1 MKVVLYAAIL
11 TYLPMSKKK
20 NTNSSMN
27 KVLTQLVLDVFE
39 QNGNTPLNYKQVS
52 AKLNIRDPESRDVI
66 GDILKD
72 EAFKQVLK
80 EVAPGKFQLLELKTF
95 VEGKVD
101 LTNDGSAFIVT
112 DDESETD
119 IFVAPR
125 KLRNALNGDRVKVY
139 VYAKSKGRR
148 QEGEVIEIL
157 QRAKTEFTG
166 VLKMSERYAFLIPD
180 DRKMMHDI
188 FIPMSELNSAKN
200 GIKAVAEITDW
211 PAGARNPVGRIKHV
225 LGEQGENDTEM
236 NAILAEYGF
245 PLSFPAEVEHDA
257 EQISADITPAEIAK
271 RRDFRDT
278 ITFTIDPFDAKDFDD
293 ALSFKKLE
301 NGNYEVGVHIADV
314 SHYIIPDSALD
325 KEAFERGTS
334 VYLVDRVIP
343 MLPERLSNGLC
354 SLRPNED
361 KLCFAAVFELDEKA
375 NIVTEWFGKTVIHS
389 NRRFTYEE
397 VQEVIEAKEGD
408 FKDEILKLNEL
419 AYILRDRKFKNGAI
433 SFETTELKFKL
444 DEKGKPTGVY
454 IKERKDAHKLIEDYM
469 LLANRK
475 VAEFIAKKG
484 KGKHKY
490 TFVYRAHDSPKP
502 DALNSFAQF
511 AARFGYKIN
520 TKSDKEIAR
529 SLNHLMEDVEGK
541 KEQNVLTHLA
551 IRSMAKAIY
560 TTKSSSHYGLAFDYY
575 THFTSPIRRYPDV
588 MVHRLLLHYLSGGQS
603 VNEDMYEKMSQHS
616 SQMEKRA
623 ADAERA
629 SVKYKQAEYLQD
641 QVGNIFEGVI
651 SGVTEWGMYV
661 EIIENKCEG
670 MIRLRD
676 ISDDFY
682 TLDEKNYAIIG
693 QRKKKTYRLGDEVKI
708 RVKNVD
714 LTKKQIDFSLVQD

>member
-1 MKVVLYAAIL
+1 
-11 TYLPMSKKK
+11 MSNKKK
-20 NTNSSMN
+20 HSATINT
-27 KVLTQLVLDVFE
+27 VLTQMVLDIFE

-52 AKLNIRDPESRDVI
+52 AKLNVRDPDAKYTI
-66 GDILKD
+66 LDILK
-72 EAFKQVLK
+72 EETFKQTLK
-80 EVAPGKFQLLELKTF
+80 EVSPGKFQLIELKTF

-112 DDESETD
+112 DDADETD

-139 VYAKSKGRR
+139 VYAKSKGKR

-157 QRAKTEFTG
+157 QRAKMEFTG
-166 VLKMSERYAFLIPD
+166 IVKLSDRYAFFIPD

-188 FIPMSELNSAKN
+188 FIPMGELNGAKN

-211 PAGARNPVGRIKHV
+211 PTQAKNPVGRIKHI
-225 LGEQGENDTEM
+225 LGAQGENDTEM

-245 PLSFPAEVEHDA
+245 PLSFPKEVEQDA
-257 EQISADITPAEIAK
+257 EEISADITPQEVAK
-271 RRDFRDT
+271 RRDFRDVT
-278 ITFTIDPFDAKDFDD
+278 TFTIDPFDAKDFDD
-293 ALSFKKLE
+293 AISFKLLE

-325 KEAFERGTS
+325 KEAFDRGTS

-361 KLCFAAVFELDEKA
+361 KLCFAAVFELDEQA
-375 NIVTEWFGKTVIHS
+375 NIQTEWFGKTVINS

-397 VQEVIEAKEGD
+397 AQEVIETKEGD

-433 SFETTELKFKL
+433 SFETTEVKFIL
-444 DEKGKPTGVY
+444 DDKGKPTGVY
-454 IKERKDAHKLIEDYM
+454 VKERKDAHKLIEDFM

-475 VAEFIAKKG
+475 VAEFVSKKG
-484 KGKHKY
+484 KGKQKY

-502 DALNSFAQF
+502 DALASFANF

-520 TKSDKEIAR
+520 TKSDKETAK
-529 SLNHLMEDVEGK
+529 SLNYLMDDVVGK
-541 KEQNVLTHLA
+541 KEANVLTHLA

-560 TTKSSSHYGLAFDYY
+560 TTKSSSHYGLAFDHY

-588 MVHRLLLHYLSGGQS
+588 MVHRLLQYYLDGGQS
-603 VNEDMYEKMSQHS
+603 VNADHYEKMCQHAS
-616 SQMEKRA
+616 AMEKKA
-623 ADAERA
+623 ADAERS
-629 SVKYKQAEYLQD
+629 SVKYKQAEFLKD
-641 QVGNIFEGVI
+641 QVGGVYSGII

-693 QRKKKTYRLGDEVKI
+693 QRKKKVYQLGDEVKI

-714 LTKKQIDFSLVQD
+714 LAKKQIDFSLVQD

>member
-1 MKVVLYAAIL
+1 
-11 TYLPMSKKK
+11 MSKKK
-20 NTNSSMN
+20 HSSN
-27 KVLTQLVLDVFE
+27 INQVLTQMVLDIFE
-39 QNGNTPLNYKQVS
+39 QNGNTPLNYKQVT
-52 AKLNIRDPESRDVI
+52 AKLNIRDPEARHTI
-66 GDILKD
+66 HDILKE

-80 EVAPGKFQLLELKTF
+80 EISPGKFQLLELKTF

-101 LTNDGSAFIVT
+101 LTADGSAFIIT
-112 DDESETD
+112 DDENETD

-139 VYAKSKGRR
+139 VYAKSRGRNK
-148 QEGEVIEIL
+148 EGEVIEIL
-157 QRAKTEFTG
+157 QRAKMEFTG
-166 VLKMSERYAFLIPD
+166 IVKLSDRYAFFIPD

-188 FIPMSELNSAKN
+188 FIPISELNGAQN

-211 PAGARNPVGRIKHV
+211 PAGAKNPVGRIKHI
-225 LGEQGENDTEM
+225 LGQQGDNDTEM

-245 PLSFPAEVEHDA
+245 PLSFPAEVEKEA
-257 EQISADITPAEIAK
+257 EEIPADITPQEIAK
-271 RRDFRDT
+271 RRDFRDV

-293 ALSFKKLE
+293 ALSFKILD

-354 SLRPNED
+354 SLRPKED
-361 KLCFAAVFELDEKA
+361 KLCFAAVFELDENA
-375 NIVTEWFGKTVIHS
+375 NVINEWFGRTIIHS
-389 NRRFTYEE
+389 DRRFTYEE
-397 VQEVIEAKEGD
+397 VQEVIETQQGD
-408 FKDEILKLNEL
+408 FVNEILKLNSL
-419 AYILRDRKFKNGAI
+419 AYKLRDRKFKNGAI
-433 SFETTELKFKL
+433 SFETTEVKFKL
-444 DEKGKPTGVY
+444 DEKGKPIGVY
-454 IKERKDAHKLIEDYM
+454 IKERKDAHKLIEDFM
-469 LLANRK
+469 LLANKK
-475 VAEFIAKKG
+475 VAEFVSKKG
-484 KGKHKY
+484 KGKQKY
-490 TFVYRAHDSPKP
+490 TFVYRVHDSPKP
-502 DALNSFAQF
+502 DSLASFAQF

-520 TKSDKEIAR
+520 TKSDKDIAK
-529 SLNHLMEDVEGK
+529 SLNFLMEDVEGK

-560 TTKSSSHYGLAFDYY
+560 TTKSSSHYGLAFDHY

-588 MVHRLLLHYLSGGQS
+588 MVHRLLQHYLDGGQS
-603 VNEDMYEKMSQHS
+603 VNADHYEKLSQHS

-629 SVKYKQAEYLQD
+629 SIKYKQAEFLKD
-641 QVGNIFEGVI
+641 QVGEVYDGVI

-693 QRKKKTYRLGDEVKI
+693 QRKKKRYQLGDEVKI
-708 RVKNVD
+708 KVKSVD
-714 LTKKQIDFSLVQD
+714 LTKKQIDFSLVQN

>member
-1 MKVVLYAAIL
+1 
-11 TYLPMSKKK
+11 MSKKK
-20 NTNSSMN
+20 KNKSSIN
-27 KVLTQLVLDVFE
+27 QVLTQMVLDVFE
-39 QNGNTPLNYKQVS
+39 ENGNTPLNYKQVS
-52 AKLNIRDPESRDVI
+52 AKLNVRDPDARTVI
-66 GDILKD
+66 HDIL
-72 EAFKQVLK
+72 EEETFKGILK
-80 EVAPGKFQLLELKTF
+80 EPSPGKFQLIELKTF
-95 VEGKVD
+95 VEGRVD
-101 LTNDGSAFIVT
+101 LTNDGSAFIIT
-112 DDESETD
+112 DDEFESD
-119 IFVAPR
+119 IYVAPR

-139 VYAKSKGRR
+139 VYAKSRGKRK
-148 QEGEVIEIL
+148 EGEIVDIL
-157 QRAKTEFTG
+157 QRYKMEFTG
-166 VLKMSERYAFLIPD
+166 IVRLSEHYAFLLAD

-188 FIPMSELNSAKN
+188 FIPLGELNGARN

-211 PAGARNPVGRIKHV
+211 PAGAKNPVGRIKYV

-245 PLSFPAEVEHDA
+245 PLSFPTEVERESEEIPDA
-257 EQISADITPAEIAK
+257 ITDEEIAS
-271 RRDFRDT
+271 RRDFREVL
-278 ITFTIDPFDAKDFDD
+278 TFTIDPHDAKDFDD

-301 NGNYEVGVHIADV
+301 NGNYEVGIHIADV
-314 SHYIIPDSALD
+314 SHYIVPDSELD
-325 KEAFERGTS
+325 KEAYERGTS

-361 KLCFAAVFELDEKA
+361 KLCFAAVFELDENA
-375 NIVTEWFGKTVIHS
+375 NIKEQWFGKTVIHS

-397 VQEVIEAKEGD
+397 VQDVIETQTGD
-408 FKDEILKLNEL
+408 FVEEIIKLNEL
-419 AYILRDRKFKNGAI
+419 AYKLRERKFKAGAI
-433 SFETTELKFKL
+433 SFETTEVKFKL
-444 DEKGKPTGVY
+444 DENGKPTGVY
-454 IKERKDAHKLIEDYM
+454 VKERKDAHKLIEDFM

-475 VAEFIAKKG
+475 VAEFVSKMG
-484 KGKHKY
+484 KGKNKY
-490 TFVYRAHDSPKP
+490 TFVYRVHDSPKP

-520 TKSDKEIAR
+520 TKSDKEIAK
-529 SLNHLMEDVEGK
+529 SLNYLMEDVEGK

-560 TTKSSSHYGLAFDYY
+560 TTKTTSHYGLAFDHY

-588 MVHRLLLHYLSGGQS
+588 MVHRLLFHYLNGGQS
-603 VNEDMYEKMSQHS
+603 ANADHYEELCKHS
-616 SQMEKRA
+616 SAMEKKA

-629 SVKYKQAEYLQD
+629 SVKYKQAEYLKD
-641 QVGNIFEGVI
+641 QVGNNFTGII

-676 ISDDFY
+676 ITDDFY

-693 QRKKKTYRLGDEVKI
+693 QRKKKIYQLGDEVQI

-714 LTKKQIDFSLVQD
+714 LTKKQIDFTLVQD

>member
-1 MKVVLYAAIL
+1 
-11 TYLPMSKKK
+11 MSKKK
-20 NTNSSMN
+20 KNNSSIVQ
-27 KVLTQLVLDVFE
+27 VLTQMVLDVFE

-52 AKLNIRDPESRDVI
+52 AKLNVRDPESREI
-66 GDILKD
+66 IFDILKD
-72 EAFKQVLK
+72 EAFKSVLK
-80 EVAPGKFQLLELKTF
+80 EVSPGKFQLLELKTF
-95 VEGKVD
+95 MEGRVD

-112 DDESETD
+112 DDELESD

-125 KLRNALNGDRVKVY
+125 KLRNALHGDRVKVY
-139 VYAKSKGRR
+139 VYAISKGKRK
-148 QEGEVIEIL
+148 EGEIIEIL
-157 QRAKTEFTG
+157 QRAKMEFTG
-166 VLKMSERYAFLIPD
+166 IVKLSERFAFFIPD

-188 FIPMSELNSAKN
+188 FIPMSELNGAKN

-211 PAGARNPVGRIKHV
+211 PAEAKNPIGRIKHI
-225 LGEQGENDTEM
+225 LGAQGENDTEM

-245 PLSFPAEVEHDA
+245 PLSFPAEVEH
-257 EQISADITPAEIAK
+257 ESEEISDVITPEEIAR
-271 RRDFRDT
+271 RRDFRDIT
-278 ITFTIDPFDAKDFDD
+278 TFTIDPFDAKDFDD
-293 ALSFKKLE
+293 ALSFKILE

-325 KEAFERGTS
+325 KEAFDRATS

-354 SLRPNED
+354 SLRPKEE
-361 KLCFAAVFELDEKA
+361 KLCFSAVFELDA
-375 NIVTEWFGKTVIHS
+375 NAFIQTEWYGKTIIYS
-389 NRRFTYEE
+389 DRRFTYEE
-397 VQEVIEAKEGD
+397 VQEVIENKEGD
-408 FKDEILKLNEL
+408 FKDEILKLNAL
-419 AYILRDRKFKNGAI
+419 AYKLRDRKFKNGAI
-433 SFETTELKFKL
+433 SFETTEVKFKL
-444 DEKGKPTGVY
+444 DTAGKPTGVY
-454 IKERKDAHKLIEDYM
+454 VKERKDAHKLIEDFM

-475 VAEFIAKKG
+475 VAEHVSKMG

-502 DALNSFAQF
+502 DALANFAQF

-520 TKSDKEIAR
+520 TKSDKETAK
-529 SLNHLMEDVEGK
+529 SLNFLMEDVEGK
-541 KEQNVLTHLA
+541 KEQNVLTQLA

-560 TTKSSSHYGLAFDYY
+560 TTKTSSHYGLAFDHY

-588 MVHRLLLHYLSGGQS
+588 MVHRLLFHYLNGGQS
-603 VNEDMYEKMSQHS
+603 VNAEHYEKLCSHS
-616 SQMEKRA
+616 SQMEKKA
-623 ADAERA
+623 ADAERS
-629 SVKYKQAEYLQD
+629 SVKYKQAEYLRD
-641 QVGNIFEGVI
+641 QVGNIFTGII

-682 TLDEKNYAIIG
+682 TLDEKNYCIIG
-693 QRKKKTYRLGDEVKI
+693 QRKKKIYQLGDEVKI